1 MSNGDNNAAGMVKH
15 NRLTSAALTTS
26 RNGGPAGAVP
36 ATARSTKQ
44 RSPSR
49 FSRLLHHPALR
60 LGVCLIGL
68 ILLLTVPNQLMGQ
81 DHSSVFS
88 KMFDG
93 KQDDAPV
100 VGWVQQIM
108 TMGFRLALAALLATL
123 LAFRPRR
130 ALPISH
136 RDPYVTQTHILL
148 AVVAAA
154 LMMIVADNAVRAFG
168 IFAAASLI
176 RFRTNIRDPK
186 EITVL
191 LINLGIGL
199 AAGVGHWDLAV
210 GLSLFVFLL
219 LQMLEHFESEQVLRA
234 MELRVKTHH
243 VDATDQALR
252 EMFERNHLK
261 VEVRTLNLE
270 DPKHPLGKI
279 VYRIDVSPAFSTD
292 QWAEEILASDPLNID
307 SIEWHQKKMSSYVYR

>member
-1 MSNGDNNAAGMVKH
+1 MSNGDHNAAGMVRH
-15 NRLTSAALTTS
+15 NRLTSAAIETR
-26 RNGGPAGAVP
+26 RNGGPGGTVP
-36 ATARSTKQ
+36 AATPST
-44 RSPSR
+44 RPRGPSR
-49 FSRLLHHPALR
+49 FSRLFHHPALR

-68 ILLLTVPNQLMGQ
+68 ILALLVPSRLLGQ
-81 DHSSVFS
+81 DHSSLLS
-88 KMFDG
+88 NMFEG
-93 KQDDAPV
+93 KSEEVQV
-100 VGWVQQIM
+100 VGWVQKVM
-108 TMGFRLALAALLATL
+108 TMSFRLALAALLATL

-168 IFAAASLI
+168 IFAAASLV

-199 AAGVGHWDLAV
+199 AAGVGHWDLAI

-219 LQMLEHFESEQVLRA
+219 LQLLEHFESEQALRA